1 MKELWN
7 GRLDSFDEDDLRLW
21 QIIENIE
28 EASEKGGVCFVGY
41 DTHDGVVRNKG
52 REGAEDGSNAIRKGM
67 QSFPVVRGLKVY
79 DYGNLQN
86 KSLEEAQEEYA
97 QKVADVIGRGVL
109 PIGLGGGHDI
119 AYGSYMGIRKAF
131 PDKKIGIINFDAHL
145 DMRPYDGGMTS
156 GTSFK
161 KILDNDANV
170 QYAVTGFQK
179 MGNTRRLIK
188 TAELYKVL
196 ILEEEYPE
204 ELTISSLKSFAR
216 KMDVLYIT
224 FCMDVFDAASAPGVS
239 APTVLGMEPKRGRN
253 ILRALME
260 TEKVACVDFAEV
272 NPKYDIDNRTGKL
285 AGVLAYEVMEK
296 LADIQKHMKK

>member
-1 MKELWN
+1 MKALWS
-7 GRLDSFDEDDLRLW
+7 GRLDSFEEDDLRLW
-21 QIIENIE
+21 QAIKNIE

-41 DTHDGVVRNKG
+41 DTDDGVGRNKG
-52 REGAEDGSNAIRKGM
+52 RKGSEDGSNVIRKGM
-67 QSFPVVRGLKVY
+67 QSFPVIKGLKIY
-79 DYGNLQN
+79 DYGNLKN

-97 QKVADVIGRGVL
+97 QKIADVLEKGIF

-131 PDKKIGIINFDAHL
+131 PNKKIGIINFDAHL
-145 DMRPYDGGMTS
+145 DMRPYNEGMTS

-161 KILDNDANV
+161 KILDNDTNAA
-170 QYAVTGFQK
+170 YAITGFQK

-188 TAELYKVL
+188 TADSYKAL

-204 ELTISSLKSFAR
+204 ELTITSLKAFAKR
-216 KMDVLYIT
+216 MDVLYIT

-239 APTVLGMEPKRGRN
+239 APTVMGMEPKKGRN

-260 TEKVACVDFAEV
+260 TEKVVCVDFAEV

-296 LADIQKHMKK
+296 LTDIEKHLKK